1 MHDAI
6 ITQKCHA
13 LLAKSTPL
21 LRDANGTQVQI
32 ILIMKT
38 ALSYFETVHPLI
50 FQNTSEALYLLMIPL
65 LRVFYDPDQD
75 QDQSFV
81 LFVEL
86 IFALRGL
93 HRLRL
98 EGETPSTTTTTTS
111 EQNLTLPLLKT
122 QFITILNE
130 QVQRMD
136 IELYRFMETLVSKK
150 TTTPAHFEA
159 IRNDD
164 VSEEVSFEYRL
175 FCFDSA
181 NKGQHLT

>member
-13 LLAKSTPL
+13 LLAESTPL

-38 ALSYFETVHPLI
+38 ALSYFETVHPLV

-65 LRVFYDPDQD
+65 LRVFYDPDQS

-98 EGETPSTTTTTTS
+98 EGEIPSTTTTS

-130 QVQRMD
+130 QVQHMD
-136 IELYRFMETLVSKK
+136 VELYRFIETLVSKK
-150 TTTPAHFEA
+150 TTIPAHFEA
-159 IRNDD
+159 IRHDD

-175 FCFDSA
+175 FCFVSA
-181 NKGQHLT
+181 NENQHLT